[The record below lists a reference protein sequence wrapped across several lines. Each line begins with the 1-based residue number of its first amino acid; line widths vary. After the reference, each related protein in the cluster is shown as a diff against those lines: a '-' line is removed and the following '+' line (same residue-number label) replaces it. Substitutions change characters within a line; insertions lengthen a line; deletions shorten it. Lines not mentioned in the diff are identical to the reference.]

1 MQTLAL
7 PPLLEPK
14 DKDWLFKVTKKT
26 SAQPERDVCLLAY
39 FLGTPMTTLEINRM
53 QLRDVLH
60 KSGKLNKQFV
70 IRDSKSFNGQ
80 DREVFLLNKR
90 LREFT
95 NNYLE
100 HRVKKNIGVGNNPDQ
115 YLGLDPDEPF
125 LFTAQGKGFS
135 IVSKKT
141 ATGTPT
147 YSCDALNRHVKKL
160 LKSAGIE
167 NPSVLSG
174 RRTFAVTLKR
184 KGYDESYIHL
194 LLGNKDWETT
204 KKLLTSDPV
213 DIGSIAAEAF

>member
-1 MQTLAL
+1 MAL

-14 DKDWLFKVTKKT
+14 DKEWLFKVTNKIST
-26 SAQPERDVCLLAY
+26 QPERDLCLLGY
-39 FLGTPMTTLEINRM
+39 FLGTPMTTLEINRL
-53 QLRDVLH
+53 QLKDVLH

-70 IRDSKSFNGQ
+70 IRGCQSFNGE
-80 DREVFLLNKR
+80 DRKVFLLNKR
-90 LREFT
+90 LRELT
-95 NNYLE
+95 LNYLSY
-100 HRVKKNIGVGNNPDQ
+100 RVKKNIGIGDNPDQ
-115 YLGLDPDEPF
+115 YLGLDPYDA
-125 LFTAQGKGFS
+125 LFITAQGKGFS

-141 ATGTPT
+141 TTGAPS
-147 YSCDALNRHVKKL
+147 YSCDALNRHIKKL
-160 LKSAGIE
+160 LKSSGVE

-213 DIGSIAAEAF
+213 NIGLIAAEAF